1 MTINYDNSGRHL
13 VLATDGACLTNPG
26 MGGWAVIIHEYYGD
40 TVVSRSALAGHADDD
55 TTNNQMEL
63 QAAIEAV
70 KYAKALGLPAVIL
83 TDSQYVQRGITEWMP
98 NWKDN
103 RWRTADRKPVKNRDL
118 WQTLD
123 DLAGN
128 HPVTWRWVKAHS
140 GILINEQA
148 DQLAKD
154 AAWRLVST
162 EEKLRFFHPKL
173 FSETSPADAAA

>member
-1 MTINYDNSGRHL
+1 MTIINDNSGRHL
-13 VLATDGACLTNPG
+13 VLATDGACLGNPG
-26 MGGWAVIIHEYYGD
+26 MGGWAVIMHEHIGD
-40 TVVSRSALAGHADDD
+40 TVVSRSALAGHADGD

-70 KYAKALGLPAVIL
+70 KCAKALGLPAVII
-83 TDSQYVQRGITEWMP
+83 TDSQYVQRGITEWIP

-103 RWRTADRKPVKNRDL
+103 GWRTSARKPVKNRDL

-123 DLAGN
+123 ALAGD

-140 GILINEQA
+140 GHLMNEQA

-162 EEKLRFFHPKL
+162 EDNLRYFHPRL
-173 FSETSPADAAA
+173 FSEASPADAAA